1 MLALAKPP
9 WESLTAK
16 SGGMMS
22 AAAAPPD
29 LTFSTAW
36 SRFAT
41 GTFWIAPS
49 SSSVYVRMLI
59 FSLPSRI
66 SARLAGTWLR

>member
-1 MLALAKPP
+1 MTSMLALAKPP

-36 SRFAT
+36 SRFWT

-49 SSSVYVRMLI
+49 SSSV
-59 FSLPSRI
+59 
-66 SARLAGTWLR
+66 